1 MLGMGLT
8 WASFIGVLFV
18 LFQLFGTGIF
28 EYQSQSKL
36 SNKFEAVSPSIE
48 LIATPIFLP
57 TTTIETTTT
66 TTSSTTSIP
75 APVTTIASN
84 QTTVV
89 GENIAPVEVAPTTL
103 PAEIATTTTQPVEI
117 VTTTLPP
124 VIDPTMVEQSTAA
137 IKRVIKASEGD
148 VIGRIMA
155 PSIGLDKFIVE
166 GAAATELRS
175 AIGRYRGTAFLGNK
189 GNVALAGHRTT
200 YGAPFGRIGE
210 LLPGDKINVLTP
222 VGTAIYEV
230 MDPVAAS
237 KLWAGTVREIGAG
250 YSVVGPSDEFVLADV
265 GDNRLTLTACHPKFS
280 AEERIIVVAQLIG
293 EPFAMLNPEFGKS
306 IAQITT
312 PPTLANGEV
321 APETVV
327 DPSINS
333 TEPLFDPSVNV
344 DVTPVAIQTLS
355 VTLDGLPNQ
364 IAPSIVFALLT
375 LVVMTAIAAASEKF
389 GRLRA
394 YMFGSAPFFIVLWFF
409 FRNLELLLPAY

>member
-1 MLGMGLT
+1 MALT

-18 LFQLFGTGIF
+18 LFQLFGTGVV
-28 EYQSQSKL
+28 EYQSQSEL
-36 SNKFEAVSPSIE
+36 RGKFEAASPSIE

-57 TTTIETTTT
+57 TTTIETTTS

-75 APVTTIASN
+75 APVTTIATN

-89 GENIAPVEVAPTTL
+89 DENIAPVEVAPTTL
-103 PAEIATTTTQPVEI
+103 PAEIATTTTLPIEVAP
-117 VTTTLPP
+117 TTLPP

-210 LLPGDKINVLTP
+210 LLPGDKINILTP

-230 MDPVAAS
+230 MDPVVAS
-237 KLWAGTVREIGAG
+237 KSWAGTVREIGGG
-250 YSVVGPSDEFVLADV
+250 YSIVGPSDEFVLADV

-321 APETVV
+321 APETAV
-327 DPSINS
+327 DPSLNA

-344 DVTPVAIQTLS
+344 DVTPVAIQTLK

>member
-8 WASFIGVLFV
+8 WASFIGILFV

-36 SNKFEAVSPSIE
+36 SSKFEAAAPSIE

-103 PAEIATTTTQPVEI
+103 PAEVTTTTLPIEI
-117 VTTTLPP
+117 APTTLPP

-210 LLPGDKINVLTP
+210 LLPGDKINILTP

-230 MDPVAAS
+230 MDPVVAS
-237 KLWAGTVREIGAG
+237 KLWAGTVREIGGG
-250 YSVVGPSDEFVLADV
+250 YSIVGPSDEFVLADV

-321 APETVV
+321 ASETQV

>member
-1 MLGMGLT
+1 VALT

-18 LFQLFGTGIF
+18 LFQLFGTGVV
-28 EYQSQSKL
+28 EYQSQAEL
-36 SNKFEAVSPSIE
+36 RGKFEVASPSIE

-57 TTTIETTTT
+57 TTTIETTTS

-89 GENIAPVEVAPTTL
+89 DENIAPVEVAPTTL
-103 PAEIATTTTQPVEI
+103 PAEIATTTTLPIEI
-117 VTTTLPP
+117 APTTLPP

-166 GAAATELRS
+166 GAAVNELRS

-210 LLPGDKINVLTP
+210 LLPGDKINILTP

-230 MDPVAAS
+230 MEPVAAS
-237 KLWAGTVREIGAG
+237 KLWAGTVREIGGG
-250 YSVVGPSDEFVLADV
+250 YLIVGPSDEFVLADV

-293 EPFAMLNPEFGKS
+293 DPFAMLNPEFGKS

-321 APETVV
+321 APDTPVEPSLDATEPLL
-327 DPSINS
+327 DPSI
-333 TEPLFDPSVNV
+333 NV
-344 DVTPVAIQTLS
+344 DVTPVAIQTLK

-364 IAPSIVFALLT
+364 VAPSIVFALLT

-394 YMFGSAPFFIVLWFF
+394 YIFGSAPFFIVLWFF

>member
-18 LFQLFGTGIF
+18 LFQLFGTGVF

-36 SNKFEAVSPSIE
+36 SSKFEAASPSIE

-84 QTTVV
+84 QTTAVD
-89 GENIAPVEVAPTTL
+89 ENIAPVEVVPTTLPAEIAPTTL
-103 PAEIATTTTQPVEI
+103 PAEIAP
-117 VTTTLPP
+117 TTLPP
-124 VIDPTMVEQSTAA
+124 VIDPTMVQQSTAA
-137 IKRVIKASEGD
+137 IKRVTKASEGD

-166 GAAATELRS
+166 GAAVNELRS

-230 MDPVAAS
+230 IDPVVAS
-237 KLWAGTVREIGAG
+237 KLWAGTVREIGGG

-280 AEERIIVVAQLIG
+280 AEERIIVVAQLVG

-312 PPTLANGEV
+312 PPTLANGEA
-321 APETVV
+321 APSTPA
-327 DPSINS
+327 DPSLNS
-333 TEPLFDPSVNV
+333 TEQLFDPSVNV
-344 DVTPVAIQTLS
+344 DVTPVAIQTLK

-394 YMFGSAPFFIVLWFF
+394 YIFGSAPFFIVLWFF

>member
-8 WASFIGVLFV
+8 WASFIGILFV
-18 LFQLFGTGIF
+18 LFQLFGTGVF

-36 SNKFEAVSPSIE
+36 SSKFEAVSPSIE

-57 TTTIETTTT
+57 STTIETTTT

-75 APVTTIASN
+75 APVTTIATN

-89 GENIAPVEVAPTTL
+89 DENIAPVEVAPTTL
-103 PAEIATTTTQPVEI
+103 PAEIAPTTLPIEI
-117 VTTTLPP
+117 APTTLPP

-137 IKRVIKASEGD
+137 IKRVTKASEGD

-155 PSIGLDKFIVE
+155 PSIGLDKYIVE

-210 LLPGDKINVLTP
+210 LLPGDKINILTP

-230 MDPVAAS
+230 IDPVVAS
-237 KLWAGTVREIGAG
+237 KLWAGTVREIGGG

-280 AEERIIVVAQLIG
+280 AEERIVVVAQLIG

-321 APETVV
+321 ASETPV
-327 DPSINS
+327 DPSLDS
-333 TEPLFDPSVNV
+333 TEPVFDPSANV
-344 DVTPVAIQTLS
+344 VVAPVVIQSLK

-394 YMFGSAPFFIVLWFF
+394 YIFGSAPFFIVLWFF

>member
-8 WASFIGVLFV
+8 WASFIGILFV
-18 LFQLFGTGIF
+18 LFQLFGTGVF

-36 SNKFEAVSPSIE
+36 SSKFEAASPSIE

-103 PAEIATTTTQPVEI
+103 PAEIATTTTLPVEI

-148 VIGRIMA
+148 VIARIMA

-175 AIGRYRGTAFLGNK
+175 AVGRYRGTAFLGNK

-210 LLPGDKINVLTP
+210 LMPGDKINILTP

-230 MDPVAAS
+230 MDPVVAS

-280 AEERIIVVAQLIG
+280 AEERIVVVAQLIG
-293 EPFAMLNPEFGKS
+293 EPFAMLNPEFGKAV
-306 IAQITT
+306 AQITT
-312 PPTLANGEV
+312 PPPLANGEV
-321 APETVV
+321 APATQV
-327 DPSINS
+327 DPSLDS
-333 TEPLFDPSVNV
+333 TEPVFDPSANV
-344 DVTPVAIQTLS
+344 VVAPVVIQTLK

-364 IAPSIVFALLT
+364 IAPSIVFALMT
-375 LVVMTAIAAASEKF
+375 LIVMTAIAAASEKF

-394 YMFGSAPFFIVLWFF
+394 YIFGSVPFLIILWFF

>member
-1 MLGMGLT
+1 MALT

-18 LFQLFGTGIF
+18 LFQLFGTGVF

-36 SNKFEAVSPSIE
+36 SSKFEAASPSIE

-57 TTTIETTTT
+57 TTTIETTTS

-103 PAEIATTTTQPVEI
+103 PIEIAP
-117 VTTTLPP
+117 TTLPP

-137 IKRVIKASEGD
+137 ISRVTKASEGE

-166 GAAATELRS
+166 GAAATELRA
-175 AIGRYRGTAFLGNK
+175 AIGRYRGTAFLGDK

-230 MDPVAAS
+230 MDPVVAS
-237 KLWAGTVREIGAG
+237 KLWAGTVREISGGHAI
-250 YSVVGPSDEFVLADV
+250 VGPSDEFVLADV

-280 AEERIIVVAQLIG
+280 AEERIIVVAQLVG
-293 EPFAMLNPEFGKS
+293 EPFAMLDPVFGQA
-306 IAQITT
+306 IAEITT
-312 PPTLANGEV
+312 PSTLANGEV
-321 APETVV
+321 SPETPVDPSLNSATPVV
-327 DPSINS
+327 DPSLNAVETLEIR
-333 TEPLFDPSVNV
+333 
-344 DVTPVAIQTLS
+344 QTLQI
-355 VTLDGLPNQ
+355 TLDGLPNQ

-375 LVVMTAIAAASEKF
+375 LIVMTAIAATVEKF

-394 YMFGSAPFFIVLWFF
+394 YAFGSMPLLVVLWFF

>member
-1 MLGMGLT
+1 MALT

-18 LFQLFGTGIF
+18 LFQLFGTGVV
-28 EYQSQSKL
+28 EYQSQAEL
-36 SNKFEAVSPSIE
+36 RGKFEVASPSIE

-89 GENIAPVEVAPTTL
+89 DENIAPVEVAPTTL
-103 PAEIATTTTQPVEI
+103 PAEIATTTTLPIEI
-117 VTTTLPP
+117 APTTLPP

-166 GAAATELRS
+166 GAAANELRS

-210 LLPGDKINVLTP
+210 LLPGDKINILTP

-230 MDPVAAS
+230 MEPVAAS
-237 KLWAGTVREIGAG
+237 KLWAGTVREIGGG
-250 YSVVGPSDEFVLADV
+250 YLIVGPSDEFVLADV

-293 EPFAMLNPEFGKS
+293 DPFAMLNPEFGKS

-321 APETVV
+321 APETPGEPSLDATEPLL
-327 DPSINS
+327 DPSI
-333 TEPLFDPSVNV
+333 NV
-344 DVTPVAIQTLS
+344 DVTPVAIQTLK

-364 IAPSIVFALLT
+364 VAPSIVFALLT

-394 YMFGSAPFFIVLWFF
+394 YIFGSAPFFIVLWFF

>member
-18 LFQLFGTGIF
+18 LFQLFGTGVF

-36 SNKFEAVSPSIE
+36 SSKFEAASPSIE

-84 QTTVV
+84 QTTAVD
-89 GENIAPVEVAPTTL
+89 ENIAPVEVVPTTLPAEIAPTTL
-103 PAEIATTTTQPVEI
+103 PAEIAP
-117 VTTTLPP
+117 TTLPP
-124 VIDPTMVEQSTAA
+124 VIDPTMVQQSTAA
-137 IKRVIKASEGD
+137 IKRVTKASEGD

-166 GAAATELRS
+166 GAAVNELRS

-230 MDPVAAS
+230 MDPVVAS
-237 KLWAGTVREIGAG
+237 KLWAGTVREIGGG

-280 AEERIIVVAQLIG
+280 AEERIIVVAQLVG

-312 PPTLANGEV
+312 PPTLANGEA
-321 APETVV
+321 APSTPA
-327 DPSINS
+327 DPSLNS
-333 TEPLFDPSVNV
+333 TEQLFDPSVNV
-344 DVTPVAIQTLS
+344 DVTPVAIQTLK

-394 YMFGSAPFFIVLWFF
+394 YIFGSAPFFIVLWFF

>member
-1 MLGMGLT
+1 MALT
-8 WASFIGVLFV
+8 WASFIGILFV
-18 LFQLFGTGIF
+18 LFQLFGTGVF

-36 SNKFEAVSPSIE
+36 SSKFEAASPSIE

-57 TTTIETTTT
+57 TTTIETTTS

-103 PAEIATTTTQPVEI
+103 PVEIAP
-117 VTTTLPP
+117 TTLPIEIAP
-124 VIDPTMVEQSTAA
+124 TTLPAVIDPTMVEQSTEA
-137 IKRVIKASEGD
+137 ISRVTKASEGE
-148 VIGRIMA
+148 VIGRILA

-175 AIGRYRGTAFLGNK
+175 AIGRYRGTSFLGDK

-210 LLPGDKINVLTP
+210 LLPGDKINILTP

-230 MDPVAAS
+230 MDPVVAS
-237 KLWAGTVREIGAG
+237 KLWAGTVRAIGGG
-250 YSVVGPSDEFVLADV
+250 YSIVGPSDEFVLADV

-293 EPFAMLNPEFGKS
+293 EPFAMLNPEFGKAV
-306 IAQITT
+306 AQFTT
-312 PPTLANGEV
+312 PSTLPNGEV
-321 APETVV
+321 DPGAPQVDPSLNSATPVV
-327 DPSINS
+327 DPS
-333 TEPLFDPSVNV
+333 LNV
-344 DVTPVAIQTLS
+344 VEFQEIRQTLQ
-355 VTLDGLPNQ
+355 VTLNGLPNQ
-364 IAPSIVFALLT
+364 IAPSIVFALMT
-375 LVVMTAIAAASEKF
+375 LIVMTAIAATVEKF

-394 YMFGSAPFFIVLWFF
+394 YIFGSVPFLIVLWFF
-409 FRNLELLLPAY
+409 FRHLELLLPAY

>member
-1 MLGMGLT
+1 MALT
-8 WASFIGVLFV
+8 WASFIGILFV
-18 LFQLFGTGIF
+18 LFQLFGTGVF

-36 SNKFEAVSPSIE
+36 SSEFEAASPSIE

-57 TTTIETTTT
+57 TTTIETTTS
-66 TTSSTTSIP
+66 TTSSTTSLP

-84 QTTVV
+84 HTTVV

-103 PAEIATTTTQPVEI
+103 PVEMAP
-117 VTTTLPP
+117 TTLPIEIAP
-124 VIDPTMVEQSTAA
+124 TTLPAVIDPTMVEQSTEA
-137 IKRVIKASEGD
+137 ISRVTKASEGE

-175 AIGRYRGTAFLGNK
+175 AIGRYRGTSFLGDK

-230 MDPVAAS
+230 MDPVVAS
-237 KLWAGTVREIGAG
+237 KLWAGTVRAIGGG
-250 YSVVGPSDEFVLADV
+250 YSIVGPSDEFVLADV

-280 AEERIIVVAQLIG
+280 AEERIIVVAQLVG
-293 EPFAMLNPEFGKS
+293 EPFAMLNPEFGKAV
-306 IAQITT
+306 AQITT
-312 PPTLANGEV
+312 PSTLPNGEV
-321 APETVV
+321 DPGAPQVDPSLNSATPVV
-327 DPSINS
+327 DPS
-333 TEPLFDPSVNV
+333 LNV
-344 DVTPVAIQTLS
+344 VEFQEIRQTLQ
-355 VTLDGLPNQ
+355 VTLNGLPNQ
-364 IAPSIVFALLT
+364 IAPSIVFALMT
-375 LVVMTAIAAASEKF
+375 LIVMTAIAATVEKF

-394 YMFGSAPFFIVLWFF
+394 YIFGSVPFLIVLWFF
-409 FRNLELLLPAY
+409 FRHLELLLPAY

>member
-8 WASFIGVLFV
+8 WASFIGILFV

-36 SNKFEAVSPSIE
+36 SSKFEAASPSIE

-103 PAEIATTTTQPVEI
+103 PAEVTTTTLPIEI
-117 VTTTLPP
+117 APTTLPP

-210 LLPGDKINVLTP
+210 LLPGDKINILTP

-230 MDPVAAS
+230 MDPVVAS
-237 KLWAGTVREIGAG
+237 KLWAGTVREIGGG
-250 YSVVGPSDEFVLADV
+250 YSIVGPSDEFVLADV

-321 APETVV
+321 ASETQV
-327 DPSINS
+327 DPSLNT

-364 IAPSIVFALLT
+364 IAPSIVFALMT
-375 LVVMTAIAAASEKF
+375 LIVMTAIAAASEKF

-394 YMFGSAPFFIVLWFF
+394 YMFGSVPCLLVLWFF
-409 FRNLELLLPAY
+409 FRHLELLLPAY

>member
-18 LFQLFGTGIF
+18 LFQLFGTGVF

-36 SNKFEAVSPSIE
+36 SSKFEAASPSIE

-57 TTTIETTTT
+57 TTTIETTTS

-75 APVTTIASN
+75 APVTTVASN
-84 QTTVV
+84 QTTAVD
-89 GENIAPVEVAPTTL
+89 ENIAPVEVAPTTL
-103 PAEIATTTTQPVEI
+103 PVEVAPTTLPVEI
-117 VTTTLPP
+117 APTTLPA
-124 VIDPTMVEQSTAA
+124 VIDPTMVEQSTKA
-137 IKRVIKASEGD
+137 ISRVTKASEGE

-175 AIGRYRGTAFLGNK
+175 AIGRYRGTSFLGDK

-210 LLPGDKINVLTP
+210 LLPGDKINILTP

-230 MDPVAAS
+230 MDPVIAS
-237 KLWAGTVREIGAG
+237 KLWAGTVRAIGGG
-250 YSVVGPSDEFVLADV
+250 YSIVGPSDEFVLADV

-293 EPFAMLNPEFGKS
+293 EPFAMLNPEFGKAV
-306 IAQITT
+306 AQITT
-312 PPTLANGEV
+312 PSTLANGEA
-321 APETVV
+321 APSTPA
-327 DPSINS
+327 DPSLNS
-333 TEPLFDPSVNV
+333 TEQLFDPSVNV
-344 DVTPVAIQTLS
+344 DVTPVAIQTLK

-364 IAPSIVFALLT
+364 IAPSIVFALMT
-375 LVVMTAIAAASEKF
+375 LIVMTAIAATAEKF

-394 YMFGSAPFFIVLWFF
+394 YIFGSIPFLIVLWFF
-409 FRNLELLLPAY
+409 FRHLELLLPAY

>member
-1 MLGMGLT
+1 MALT

-18 LFQLFGTGIF
+18 LFQLFGTGVF

-36 SNKFEAVSPSIE
+36 SSKFEAASPSIE

-103 PAEIATTTTQPVEI
+103 PAEIAPTTLPIEI
-117 VTTTLPP
+117 APTTLPP

-137 IKRVIKASEGD
+137 IKRVTKASEGE

-155 PSIGLDKFIVE
+155 PSIGLDKFIIE
-166 GAAATELRS
+166 GAAATELRA
-175 AIGRYRGTAFLGNK
+175 AIGRYRGTAFLGDK

-237 KLWAGTVREIGAG
+237 KLWAGTVRAIGGG
-250 YSVVGPSDEFVLADV
+250 YSIVGPSDEFVLADV

-293 EPFAMLNPEFGKS
+293 EPFAMLNPEFGKAV
-306 IAQITT
+306 AQITT
-312 PPTLANGEV
+312 LSTLPNGEV
-321 APETVV
+321 DPEASQVDPSLNSATPVV
-327 DPSINS
+327 DPS
-333 TEPLFDPSVNV
+333 LNV
-344 DVTPVAIQTLS
+344 VEFQEIRQTLQ
-355 VTLDGLPNQ
+355 VTLNGLPNQ
-364 IAPSIVFALLT
+364 IAPSIVFALMT
-375 LVVMTAIAAASEKF
+375 LIVMTAIAATAEKF

-394 YMFGSAPFFIVLWFF
+394 YIFGSVPFLVVLWFF
-409 FRNLELLLPAY
+409 FRHLELLLPAY